1 NLIYKDQAFIP
12 GEKGEYPEYLENYRT
27 TDSGLSLFFRP
38 VKITDEPL
46 LKEFFY
52 DLSDK
57 TIYRRFFI
65 NLLSISHEKLQ
76 KFSVVD
82 FNREMVILAVDIENN
97 RESALGIGQYIVDI
111 LSNYAEIAFIVR
123 DDHQKMGIGTELL
136 TYLTYLAKRQGLAGF
151 TAEVLPVNKPM
162 LSLFAKEGFE
172 IEKKSLGGVIKLKR
186 DFTKD

>member
-1 NLIYKDQAFIP
+1 
-12 GEKGEYPEYLENYRT
+12 
-27 TDSGLSLFFRP
+27 

-65 NLLSISHEKLQ
+65 NLLSMPHEKLQ
-76 KFSVVD
+76 RFSVVD
-82 FNREMVILAVDIENN
+82 FNREMVILAVETDGN
-97 RESALGIGQYIVDI
+97 RESILGVGQYITDP
-111 LSNYAEIAFIVR
+111 LSNYAEVAFTVR

-136 TYLTYLAKRQGLAGF
+136 TYLTYLARRQGLAGF
-151 TAEVLPVNKPM
+151 TAEVLPGNKPM
-162 LSLFAKEGFE
+162 LSLFGKEGFE
-172 IEKKSLGGVIKLKR
+172 IERKSLGGVVKLKR